1 MAILNFLSEKVQK
14 YYEKKLHDASQKLLF
29 HQNRK
34 KQLETDLK
42 TANDELKISIID
54 EIDKQNDLI
63 DIWEKNIVK
72 INEQIEKLQK

>member
-1 MAILNFLSEKVQK
+1 MVVLNFLTDKVIK
-14 YYEKKLHDASQKLLF
+14 FHEKKLHDASQKLLF

-54 EIDKQNDLI
+54 EIDKQNDFV
-63 DIWEKNIVK
+63 DIWKK
-72 INEQIEKLQK
+72 IL